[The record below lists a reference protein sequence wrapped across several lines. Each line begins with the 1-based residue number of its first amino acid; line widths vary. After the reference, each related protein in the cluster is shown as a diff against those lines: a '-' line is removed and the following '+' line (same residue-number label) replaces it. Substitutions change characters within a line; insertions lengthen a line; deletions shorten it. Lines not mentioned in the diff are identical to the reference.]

1 MHHHRKEEAMMRLRL
16 DLDRETS
23 LALQDSASC
32 DLRTMPS
39 QAVVLIRKA
48 LGLPV
53 PIPDAFN
60 VYRDSIADGSEVSRV
75 G

>member
-1 MHHHRKEEAMMRLRL
+1 MRLRL

-53 PIPDAFN
+53 PIPDALD
-60 VYRDSIADGSEVSRV
+60 VYKEPIAAETEVARV
-75 G
+75 S

>member
-1 MHHHRKEEAMMRLRL
+1 MRLRI

-23 LALQDSASC
+23 LALQDAAAG

-48 LGLPV
+48 LGLAV
-53 PIPDAFN
+53 PIPDVLD
-60 VYRDSIADGSEVSRV
+60 VYKEPITAGTEVSHA
-75 G
+75 GS